1 MKAKCILVLVYI
13 FIFIEVYGLQE
24 RTSVIRGRITDIEGN
39 SLSGAGVTI
48 ENTFLGT
55 HSAADGY
62 YRIDGLKDGNYNLR
76 ISFIGYEPE
85 LVSIDLEGEAVANVS
100 LVQKSF
106 LAGEVIVNA
115 TRAGSRSPLA
125 YTSLENEILS
135 KQNSGHDIPYLLSL
149 TPSLVE
155 TSEAGNGIGYTNL
168 RIRGTDASRINV
180 TMDGIPLNDPESQQ
194 VFWVDIPD
202 LASSVDNIQV
212 QRGAGTSTNGAGA
225 FGATVNMQTGNPG
238 NDPFAKI
245 STSLGSFNTSRKMIA
260 AGSGLLAGKF
270 AFQIRLSDLKSD
282 GYIDRTGSDHQSAFI
297 NGAFR
302 TARSFLKA
310 NIFLGQEHTGI
321 GWWGVPPEILPVNR
335 KYNPAGEYTD
345 ENNVVQYYD
354 NESDNYN
361 QNHYQ
366 LFYGLK
372 LNNSLSLSTAF
383 HYTSGEGYYEEF
395 KEDRD
400 LSDYGL
406 PDIIT
411 GESIISQSDLI
422 RRKWMD
428 NDFYGLVYSVKYKTD
443 KLSATFGGGGN
454 YYSGD
459 HYGRI
464 IWMSN
469 PGNIPKDHQWY
480 LNNGKK
486 GEVSTYA
493 KADYVLN
500 EKLSLFADLQFRFI
514 DYRMDGND
522 DDLKDL
528 GQRHHYAF
536 LNPKAGLFYSID
548 QNQDAYLSFSVAN
561 REPTRADFKEAAGD
575 PDAVP
580 QPEILYDT
588 ELGYKL
594 RKERYSAA
602 INLYAMLYNDQLV
615 PTGELSSTGYPIM
628 TNVKKS
634 RRLGIELSAGLRP
647 ADFFDWNLNLT
658 LSSNKIPDFIE
669 YYIDYNTSDW
679 SEEYRSMNLGTVDI
693 AYSPSATG
701 TSDLNFKILKNTELH
716 LISKYVGEQYFDN
729 TMNSERMIDPYFVNN
744 LRIDFNPSIRGLK
757 NAGFQLFINNILN
770 HRYESN
776 AYGGNWFEDGVEKTW
791 SYFFP
796 QAGINFM
803 VKAELAF

>member
-1 MKAKCILVLVYI
+1 MLLITINSEGQV
-13 FIFIEVYGLQE
+13 
-24 RTSVIRGRITDIEGN
+24 TSSVIRGLVTDERGN
-39 SLSGAGVTI
+39 NLAGAGVSV

-55 HSAADGY
+55 HTLADGTY
-62 YRIDGLKDGNYNLR
+62 ILYGLRDGAYKLR
-76 ISFIGYEPE
+76 FSFLGYEPQIIE
-85 LVSIDLEGEAVANVS
+85 VVLKTEAVVN
-100 LVQKSF
+100 LKMIPKSF
-106 LAGEVIVNA
+106 LAGEVIVNS
-115 TRAGSRSPLA
+115 TRAGSRAPMA
-125 YTSLENEILS
+125 YTSLDNELLS
-135 KQNSGHDIPYLLSL
+135 KQNYGHDLPYLLSL

-155 TSEAGNGIGYTNL
+155 TSESGTGIGYTNL

-225 FGATVNMQTGNPG
+225 FGATVNMQTSNPG
-238 NDPFAKI
+238 NEPFARI
-245 STSLGSFNTSRKMIA
+245 STSLGSFNTSRKMVA

-270 AFQIRLSDLKSD
+270 AFQMRLSDMKSD

-302 TARSFLKA
+302 TARSFVKA
-310 NIFLGQEHTGI
+310 NIFLGEEHTEI
-321 GWWGVPPEILPVNR
+321 GWWGVPREMLSVNR
-335 KYNPAGEYTD
+335 KYNPAGEYAD
-345 ENNVVQYYD
+345 ENDIVQYYD

-366 LFYGLK
+366 LFYDLK
-372 LNNSLSLSTAF
+372 FNNSLSLSTAF
-383 HYTSGEGYYEEF
+383 HYTSGKGYYEEF
-395 KEDRD
+395 KEDGS

-406 PDIIT
+406 PDITIDNT
-411 GESIISQSDLI
+411 VISETDLI
-422 RRKWMD
+422 RRKWMR
-428 NDFYGLVYSVKYKTD
+428 NDFYGLVYSLKHKKE
-443 KLSATFGGGGN
+443 KLEATVGGGAN
-454 YYSGD
+454 YYTGD
-459 HYGRI
+459 HFGRI
-464 IWMSN
+464 IWMRYS
-469 PGNIPKDHQWY
+469 GNLDKDHQWY
-480 LNNGKK
+480 FNNGKK
-486 GEVSTYA
+486 AEVSIFA
-493 KADYVLN
+493 KADYFFT
-500 EKLSLFADLQFRFI
+500 EKLSLFADLQYRFI
-514 DYRMDGND
+514 EYRMKGND

-528 GQRHHYAF
+528 GQRHDF
-536 LNPKAGLFYSID
+536 SFFNPKAGLFYSID
-548 QNQDAYLSFSVAN
+548 QNQDAYISFSVAN

-580 QPEILYDT
+580 RAETLYDT

-594 RKERYSAA
+594 RREKYSAA
-602 INLYAMLYNDQLV
+602 VNLYAMLYRDQLV

-628 TNVKKS
+628 TNVERS
-634 RRLGIELSAGLRP
+634 SRLGIELTAGIKP
-647 ADFFDWNLNLT
+647 ADFFGWDFNLT
-658 LSSNKIPDFIE
+658 LSRNKIPDFIE

-716 LISKYVGEQYFDN
+716 FISKYVNRQYFDN
-729 TMNSERMIDPYFVNN
+729 TMNSVRMIDPYFVNN
-744 LRIDFNPSIRGLK
+744 LRIDFNPAIKGIK
-757 NAGFQLFINNILN
+757 NTGFQLFINNIFN
-770 HRYESN
+770 SNYESN

-803 VKAELAF
+803 VKAEVLF